1 MKTSRA
7 VALVAAPIGA
17 YLLASWIVGA
27 KVQSALDEQ
36 YKILEGLPYI
46 KVADRK
52 YERGLFSAT
61 ETVTFEVM
69 GDMFRALQKAQ
80 KEAAA
85 ADPEAAAA
93 DTVVLEPLRFTVRS
107 SFKHGPLPGFST
119 LAAATSDS
127 ELVLDDKTMQE
138 LKPVLGDNKP
148 LTAHTVYRFDGGG
161 VSNIS
166 SPAFSMNMPG
176 DSPEN
181 VGKLAWQ
188 GFTATMEFDKGLAN
202 YRMTGD
208 APRMQMTDRNGS
220 FVMSGLK
227 FEADQKRIF
236 DDEPML
242 YSGTQRMTVAQFD
255 IAAVKEGEKQSPVA
269 FKQLVVDVAMP
280 VNGEF
285 VDVIEK
291 IGAASLQIGDKR
303 YGPGNFDFSIRHLH
317 ARTVARFYRE
327 MMKLYSDPAVFT
339 AAGDPARALAP
350 LAEPGKEL
358 LKHNHNPEFRIDRFR
373 FKSDMGEAAVSASVK
388 LQDAKPEEFSN
399 PLMLLGK
406 LEAAADIQL
415 PEALLGTLAASRMPG
430 GTEAADDPETAA
442 MQAQMLEQQLAGL
455 AGQGLVTREGG
466 QVKSKIEFRGGQL
479 TVNGKP
485 FNPFGMGGAMPP
497 GAGAEGQA
505 PPMAPMPR

>member
-1 MKTSRA
+1 MKTSR
-7 VALVAAPIGA
+7 VIALVAAPVGA
-17 YLLASWIVGA
+17 YMLASWIVGA

-52 YERGLFSAT
+52 YDRGLFSAT

-80 KEAAA
+80 NEAAA
-85 ADPEAAAA
+85 ADPEAARAA
-93 DTVVLEPLRFTVRS
+93 IVALEPLRFTVRS

-119 LAAATSDS
+119 FGAATSDS
-127 ELVLDDKTMQE
+127 ELVLDEKTMQE
-138 LKPVLGDNKP
+138 LKAVLGDNKP

-161 VSNIS
+161 VSNIN
-166 SPAFSMNMPG
+166 SPAFSLNMPG
-176 DSPEN
+176 DAPDN
-181 VGKLAWQ
+181 VGKLSWQ
-188 GFTATMEFDKGLAN
+188 GFTATMDFDKGLAG

-208 APRMQMTDRNGS
+208 APKMEVADKNGS

-242 YSGTQRMTVAQFD
+242 YSGTQRMTVAQLD
-255 IAAVKEGEKQSPVA
+255 VAAVKEGEKQEPVA
-269 FKQLVVDVAMP
+269 FKQLVIDVAMP

-285 VDVIEK
+285 VDVVEK
-291 IGAASLQIGDKR
+291 IGAASLQVGDKR

-317 ARTVARFYRE
+317 ARTVAKFYRE
-327 MMKLYSDPAVFT
+327 MMKLYSDPTVFT

-358 LKHNHNPEFRIDRFR
+358 LKYGPEFRIDRFS
-373 FKSDMGEAAVSASVK
+373 FKSDKGEAAVSASVK
-388 LQDAKPEEFSN
+388 LNDAKPEEFAN

-406 LEAAADIQL
+406 LEAVADIQL
-415 PEALLGTLAASRMPG
+415 PEPLLGALVASRMPG
-430 GTEAADDPETAA
+430 DTGAEDDPEAVA
-442 MQAQMLEQQLAGL
+442 MQVQMLDQQLAGL
-455 AGQGLVTREGG
+455 AAQGLVARDNG
-466 QVKSKIEFRGGQL
+466 QVKSKVEFRAGQL

-485 FNPFGMGGAMPP
+485 FNPFAMGGGMPP
-497 GAGAEGQA
+497 GAEGREPPLA
-505 PPMAPMPR
+505 PMAR

>member
-1 MKTSRA
+1 MKTSRV
-7 VALVAAPIGA
+7 VALVAAPVGA

-27 KVQSALDEQ
+27 KVQSALEDQ
-36 YKILEGLPYI
+36 YKMLEGLPYI

-52 YERGLFSAT
+52 FDRGLFSAT

-85 ADPEAAAA
+85 ADPDAAKEDAVA
-93 DTVVLEPLRFTVRS
+93 LEPLRFTVRS
-107 SFKHGPLPGFST
+107 SFKYGPLPGFST
-119 LAAATSDS
+119 FAAATSDS
-127 ELVLDDKTMQE
+127 ELVLDEKTMQE
-138 LKPVLGDNKP
+138 LKAVLGDNKP

-181 VGKLAWQ
+181 IGKLTWQ
-188 GFTATMEFDKGLAN
+188 GFTATMDFDKGLAH

-208 APRMQMTDRNGS
+208 APRMQVADKNGS

-227 FEADQKRIF
+227 FEADQKRMF

-242 YSGTQRMTVAQFD
+242 YSGTQRMTVAQLD
-255 IAAVKEGEKQSPVA
+255 VAAVKEGEKQEPVS

-285 VDVIEK
+285 VDVVEK
-291 IGAASLQIGDKR
+291 IGAAALQVGDKQ

-339 AAGDPARALAP
+339 AAGDPAKALAP
-350 LAEPGKEL
+350 LAEPAKEL
-358 LKHNHNPEFRIDRFR
+358 LKHNPEFRIDRFN
-373 FKSDMGEAAVSASVK
+373 FKSDKGEALVSASVK
-388 LQDAKPEEFSN
+388 LNDAKPEEFGN

-406 LEAAADIQL
+406 LEAGADVQL
-415 PEALLGTLAASRMPG
+415 PEALLGTLAASRVPG
-430 GTEAADDPETAA
+430 GAEAANDPETVA
-442 MQAQMLEQQLAGL
+442 MQAEMIEQQLAGL
-455 AGQGLVTREGG
+455 AGQGLVTRDNGL
-466 QVKSKIEFRGGQL
+466 VKSKIEFRAGQL

-485 FNPFGMGGAMPP
+485 FNPFGMGRGMPP
-497 GAGAEGQA
+497 GAAADGQA